1 MSEMTDEFADRC
13 AIVTGGASGI
23 GAACCEL
30 LADAGAAVV
39 IADRNEKLGA
49 ELSERLSA
57 RGRRVM
63 HTTID
68 VTRAEECHAVVG
80 EAVRWA
86 GSLDIAINA
95 AGIAGPN
102 TSIVSMSDDDWR
114 AVLSVNLDG
123 VFFSMRAQLEQ
134 MARQDRGSVVNI
146 ASILGLVAPAAE
158 QGAGYVASKHAVIGL
173 TRAAALEHAGSGVR
187 VNCVAPGYVRTPLLD
202 GVDAP
207 LLEAFR
213 ALHPAGRLGEAGE
226 VAEAILFLAS
236 DRASFITGAVLTI
249 DGGYTTQ

>member
-1 MSEMTDEFADRC
+1 MANAFAGRC

-30 LADAGAAVV
+30 LAEAGAAVV
-39 IADRNEKLGA
+39 IADRDRDLGA
-49 ELSERLSA
+49 GLSERLSA
-57 RGRRVM
+57 RGGRAM
-63 HTTID
+63 HATVD
-68 VTRAEECHAVVG
+68 VTGAEECQAVVG

-86 GSLDIAINA
+86 GSLDIAVNA

-102 TSIVSMSDDDWR
+102 TPIVSMSDDDWR
-114 AVLSVNLDG
+114 AVLAVNLDG

-134 MARQDRGSVVNI
+134 MALQGRGSVVNI

-158 QGAGYVASKHAVIGL
+158 QGAGYTASKHAVIGL

-187 VNCVAPGYVRTPLLD
+187 VNCVAPGYIRTPLLD
-202 GVDAP
+202 GVSES

-213 ALHPAGRLGEAGE
+213 TLHPAERLGQARE
-226 VAEAILFLAS
+226 VAEAIVFLAS
-236 DRASFITGAVLTI
+236 DRASFITGAVLPI
-249 DGGYTTQ
+249 DGGYTAR

>member
-39 IADRNEKLGA
+39 IADRDKELGA
-49 ELSERLSA
+49 RLSERLSA
-57 RGRRVM
+57 GGRRAM
-63 HTTID
+63 HVTVD
-68 VTRAEECHAVVG
+68 VTRAQECQAVVAD
-80 EAVRWA
+80 AVRWA

-102 TSIVSMSDDDWR
+102 TPIVAMSDDDWR

-134 MARQDRGSVVNI
+134 MALQGHGSVVNI

-158 QGAGYVASKHAVIGL
+158 QGAGYTASKHAVIGL

-187 VNCVAPGYVRTPLLD
+187 VNCVAPGYVQTPLLD
-202 GVDAP
+202 GVQES

-213 ALHPAGRLGEAGE
+213 ALHPAGRLGQARE

>member
-1 MSEMTDEFADRC
+1 MSELTDAFADRC

-39 IADRNEKLGA
+39 IADRDKELGQH
-49 ELSERLSA
+49 LSERLSA
-57 RGRRVM
+57 RGRRAM
-63 HTTID
+63 HATVD
-68 VTRAEECHAVVG
+68 VTRAEECQAVVG
-80 EAVRWA
+80 DAVRWA

-102 TSIVSMSDDDWR
+102 TPIISMSDDDWR
-114 AVLSVNLDG
+114 AVLAVNLDG
-123 VFFSMRAQLEQ
+123 VFFSMRGQLEQ
-134 MARQDRGSVVNI
+134 MALQGHGSVVNI

-158 QGAGYVASKHAVIGL
+158 QGAGYTASKHAVIGL

-187 VNCVAPGYVRTPLLD
+187 VNCVAPGYVQTPLLH
-202 GVDAP
+202 GVDEP

-213 ALHPAGRLGEAGE
+213 ALHPAGRLGHPRE

-249 DGGYTTQ
+249 DGGYTAQ